1 MPQSLPAA
9 IAPGL
14 SAAVALAVLGGA
26 MLHALWNTLLKAGGD
41 QTADTALLP
50 LCAGLLAL
58 PLLAWAGLPAPA
70 SWPFVAASMCV
81 HLGYYAS
88 LAGAYRHGDLG
99 STYPVMRGMAPLW
112 VALASGPLLGEW
124 PGLGGWL
131 GIAGVAGGVVLLGL
145 ARPLASAPHRR
156 ALAFAVLNA
165 AMIALYT
172 LFDGVGVRRS
182 GNALGYVLSLFALN
196 ALPYPLFV
204 AWRRGGARRLFEHAR
219 RRWAQGF
226 LGAAASIGSYAIAL
240 WAMTRAPIALV
251 AALRETSVL
260 FAAVLATLLLHEG
273 FGLRRALG
281 TGAILAGIVALRL
294 A

>member
-1 MPQSLPAA
+1 MPQSLPFAA
-9 IAPGL
+9 SGL
-14 SAAVALAVLGGA
+14 SAAVAAAVLGGA
-26 MLHALWNTLLKAGGD
+26 LLHALWNTLLKAGGD
-41 QTADTALLP
+41 QSADTALLP
-50 LCAGLLAL
+50 LCGGLLAL
-58 PLLAWAGLPAPA
+58 PLLAWSGLPARA
-70 SWPFVAASMCV
+70 SWPFVLASMAV

-88 LAGAYRHGDLG
+88 LAGAYRHGELG

-124 PGLGGWL
+124 PGLGGWV
-131 GIAGVAGGVVLLGL
+131 GIAAVAGGVVLLGF
-145 ARPLASAPHRR
+145 ARPSAPHRR

-165 AMIALYT
+165 VMIATYT
-172 LFDGVGVRRS
+172 LFDGAGVRRS
-182 GNALGYVLSLFALN
+182 GNALAYVLALFALN

-204 AWRRGGARRLFEHAR
+204 AWRSGGAGRLFVQAR
-219 RRWAQGF
+219 QRWGRAF
-226 LGAAASIGSYAIAL
+226 VGAAASIGSYAIAL

-260 FAAVLATLLLHEG
+260 FAALLATLLLHEG

-281 TGAILAGIVALRL
+281 TGAILVGIVVLRL